1 MLELIP
7 NTEQMKTLVGESL
20 YQIWSY
26 STPESQEIV
35 RVDFHNPDTIS
46 YEQPQDMVSASVE
59 RNSISEASPMK
70 LSFGS
75 FLHGLYGNF
84 PRLRCQATG
93 GCPLPEFHSLAWSK
107 ENSFEF

>member
-1 MLELIP
+1 
-7 NTEQMKTLVGESL
+7 
-20 YQIWSY
+20 
-26 STPESQEIV
+26 
-35 RVDFHNPDTIS
+35 
-46 YEQPQDMVSASVE
+46 MVSASVE